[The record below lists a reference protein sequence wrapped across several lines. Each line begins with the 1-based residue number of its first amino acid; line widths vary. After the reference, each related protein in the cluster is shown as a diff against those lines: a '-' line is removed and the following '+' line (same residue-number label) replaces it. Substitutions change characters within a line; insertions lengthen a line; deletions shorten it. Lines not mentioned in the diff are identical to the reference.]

1 VILLILLV
9 YFQGI
14 FIMWC
19 SFDKSRITIA
29 LTCMVVA
36 SVVGSDIAFAARQR
50 NYKPEEFRS
59 VLHGLGYN
67 VKVTKDPLTDEET
80 KKAITQFQTGYKLK
94 VDGKVGPQTQDK
106 AAMTVQILQANL
118 NTVLKPKTPLPRDQ
132 FYSPQTEESVKEYQ
146 KKHQLSETGIAD
158 LQLRQR
164 LNEEVK
170 SIIST
175 PVANPTPTAKPTA
188 TPTAKPKATPTAK
201 PKATP
206 TAKPT
211 ATPTAKPTATP
222 TAKPKATPTAKPKAT
237 PTAKPKATPTA
248 KPKATPTAKPEK

>member
-1 VILLILLV
+1 
-9 YFQGI
+9 
-14 FIMWC
+14 
-19 SFDKSRITIA
+19 
-29 LTCMVVA
+29 MVVA

-50 NYKPEEFRS
+50 NYNPEEFRS
-59 VLHGLGYN
+59 VLRGLGYN

-188 TPTAKPKATPTAK
+188 TATPTAK
-201 PKATP
+201 PTATPTAKPTATATP

-237 PTAKPKATPTA
+237 PTAKPTATPTA